1 MWERI
6 ENVFRLGV
14 KELRGVRADVV
25 LVFLI
30 IYSFTYSVYE
40 PARNSAGELA
50 NASVAIVDEDHSEA
64 SRRIRDAMRRP
75 FALPAQ
81 VISIDEVDRAM
92 DLGRFTFVVNIPPN
106 FERDLMKGRW
116 TPIQFNVD
124 ATAMSQVTTGARYI
138 QYVIA
143 QEVAALRGIA
153 QEVAALRAYPGGAP
167 PEVELVVRAEY
178 NANLDDY
185 RFAGIAQI
193 INNITL
199 VAMFLTGAAVI
210 REREHG
216 TLEHLL
222 VLPLGPAEICLSKIW
237 ANGLVVMV
245 AAQLSLLI
253 VVQWWLGVPI
263 PGSIPLFM
271 LGQAIYLFAVTSL
284 GIYLAT
290 LATSMPQFA
299 PLAMSVF
306 LVLELLS
313 GGATPLESMPEALQ
327 TVMQF
332 SPTTHFVTFAPAI
345 LFRGAGFDIVWPE
358 FLWVAGIGAVLF
370 TAALLRFRKTL
381 IEAQS

>member
-6 ENVFRLGV
+6 ENVFRLGI
-14 KELRGVRADVV
+14 KELRGVRVDLV

-30 IYSFTYSVYE
+30 VYSFTYSVYE

-64 SRRIRDAMRRP
+64 SRRIRDAMRLP
-75 FALPAQ
+75 FALPAE
-81 VISIDEVDRAM
+81 VVSIDEIDRAM
-92 DLGRFTFVVNIPPN
+92 DLGRYTFVVDIPPN
-106 FERDLMKGRW
+106 FERDLMRGRW
-116 TPIQFNVD
+116 KPVQFNVD

-138 QYVIA
+138 QHVIA
-143 QEVAALRGIA
+143 QEVAALRGLPA
-153 QEVAALRAYPGGAP
+153 QAP

-222 VLPLGPAEICLSKIW
+222 VLPLGPAEICLAKIW
-237 ANGLVVMV
+237 ANGLVVLV
-245 AAQLSLLI
+245 AAQLSLW
-253 VVQWWLGVPI
+253 VVVHWGLGVPI
-263 PGSIPLFM
+263 PGSIPLFV
-271 LGQAIYLFAVTSL
+271 LGQVIYLFAITSL
-284 GIYLAT
+284 GIFLAT
-290 LATSMPQFA
+290 VATSMPQFA

-327 TVMQF
+327 NVMQF
-332 SPTTHFVTFAPAI
+332 SPTTHFVIFAPAI
-345 LFRGAGFDIVWPE
+345 LFRGAGLDIVWSE
-358 FLWVAGIGAVLF
+358 FAWTAAIGAFFFVG
-370 TAALLRFRKTL
+370 ALLRFRKTL
-381 IEAQS
+381 IEAQT

>member
-6 ENVFRLGV
+6 ENIYRLGI

-64 SRRIRDAMRRP
+64 SRRIRDAMRGP

-92 DLGRFTFVVNIPPN
+92 DLGRFTFVVNIPAN

-116 TPIQFNVD
+116 TPIQLNVD
-124 ATAMSQVTTGARYI
+124 ATAMSQATTGTRYV

-143 QEVAALRGIA
+143 QEVASLRG
-153 QEVAALRAYPGGAP
+153 YPGNVR
-167 PEVELVVRAEY
+167 PEVDLVVRAKY
-178 NANLDDY
+178 NANLDGY

-193 INNITL
+193 INNITM

-222 VLPLGPAEICLSKIW
+222 VLPLGPAEICLAKIW

-245 AAQLSLLI
+245 AALLSLLI

>member
-6 ENVFRLGV
+6 QNVYRLGI

-30 IYSFTYSVYE
+30 VYSFTYSVYE

-64 SRRIRDAMRRP
+64 SRHIRDAMRRP
-75 FALPAQ
+75 FALPAE
-81 VISIDEVDRAM
+81 VISIADVDRAM
-92 DLGRFTFVVNIPPN
+92 DLGRYTFVVDIPPN

-124 ATAMSQVTTGARYI
+124 ATAMSQVTTGARYV

-143 QEVAALRGIA
+143 QEVGSLRGFPA
-153 QEVAALRAYPGGAP
+153 HAP

-222 VLPLGPAEICLSKIW
+222 VLPLGPAEICLAKIW
-237 ANGLVVMV
+237 ANSLVVLV

-253 VVQWWLGVPI
+253 VVQGWLGVPI
-263 PGSIPLFM
+263 PGSIPLFV
-271 LGQAIYLFAVTSL
+271 LGQIIYLFAVTSL
-284 GIYLAT
+284 GIFLAT
-290 LATSMPQFA
+290 LATTMPQFA

-327 TVMQF
+327 TIMQF
-332 SPTTHFVTFAPAI
+332 SPTTHFVIFAPAI
-345 LFRGAGFDIVWPE
+345 LFRGAGLNIVWPE
-358 FLWVAGIGAVLF
+358 FAATAGIGAVLF
-370 TAALLRFRKTL
+370 IAALLRFRKTL
-381 IEAQS
+381 IEAQT

>member
-1 MWERI
+1 MQ
-6 ENVFRLGV
+6 NVFRLGI
-14 KELRGVRADVV
+14 KELRGVRADLV

-30 IYSFTYSVYE
+30 VYSFTYSVYE

-64 SRRIRDAMRRP
+64 SRRIRDAMRKP
-75 FALPAQ
+75 FALPAE
-81 VISIDEVDRAM
+81 VISVEEVDRAM
-92 DLGRFTFVVNIPPN
+92 DLGRYTFVVDIPPN

-124 ATAMSQVTTGARYI
+124 ATAMSQVTTGARYV

-143 QEVAALRGIA
+143 QEVAALRGYPA
-153 QEVAALRAYPGGAP
+153 QAP

-222 VLPLGPAEICLSKIW
+222 VLPLGPAEICLAKIW
-237 ANGLVVMV
+237 ANGLVVLV
-245 AAQLSLLI
+245 AAQASLLI
-253 VVQWWLGVPI
+253 VVQGWLGVPI
-263 PGSIPLFM
+263 PGSIPLFI
-271 LGQAIYLFAVTSL
+271 LGQIIYLFAVTSL
-284 GIYLAT
+284 GIFLAT

-327 TVMQF
+327 NVMQF

-345 LFRGAGFDIVWPE
+345 LFRGAGLDIVWPE
-358 FLWVAGIGAVLF
+358 FAWVAGIGAVLF
-370 TAALLRFRKTL
+370 TAAVLRFRKTL

>member
-1 MWERI
+1 
-6 ENVFRLGV
+6 
-14 KELRGVRADVV
+14 
-25 LVFLI
+25 
-30 IYSFTYSVYE
+30 
-40 PARNSAGELA
+40 
-50 NASVAIVDEDHSEA
+50 
-64 SRRIRDAMRRP
+64 
-75 FALPAQ
+75 
-81 VISIDEVDRAM
+81 
-92 DLGRFTFVVNIPPN
+92 
-106 FERDLMKGRW
+106 
-116 TPIQFNVD
+116 
-124 ATAMSQVTTGARYI
+124 MSQVTTGARYV
-138 QYVIA
+138 QNVIA
-143 QEVAALRGIA
+143 QEVAALRGYPA
-153 QEVAALRAYPGGAP
+153 QAP

-222 VLPLGPAEICLSKIW
+222 VLPLGPAQICLAKIW
-237 ANGLVVMV
+237 ANGLVVLV

-253 VVQWWLGVPI
+253 VVQGWLGVPI
-263 PGSIPLFM
+263 PGSIPLFI
-271 LGQAIYLFAVTSL
+271 LGQIIYLFAVTSL
-284 GIYLAT
+284 GIFLAT
-290 LATSMPQFA
+290 LATTMPQFA

-345 LFRGAGFDIVWPE
+345 LFRGADLKIVWPE
-358 FLWVAGIGAVLF
+358 FAWVGGIGAVLF
-370 TAALLRFRKTL
+370 TAAVLRFRKTL

>member
-1 MWERI
+1 MWQRI
-6 ENVFRLGV
+6 QNVFRLGI

-25 LVFLI
+25 LVSLI
-30 IYSFTYSVYE
+30 VYSFTYSVYE
-40 PARNSAGELA
+40 PARNSTGELA

-75 FALPAQ
+75 FALPAE
-81 VISIDEVDRAM
+81 VISIDDVDRDM
-92 DLGRFTFVVNIPPN
+92 DLGRYTFVVNIPPH
-106 FERDLMKGRW
+106 FERDLMKGRS

-124 ATAMSQVTTGARYI
+124 ATAMSQVTTGARYV
-138 QYVIA
+138 QSVIA
-143 QEVAALRGIA
+143 QEVASLRGSPA
-153 QEVAALRAYPGGAP
+153 QAP

-222 VLPLGPAEICLSKIW
+222 VLPLGPVEICLAKIW
-237 ANGLVVMV
+237 ANGLVVLV

-253 VVQWWLGVPI
+253 VVQGWLGVPI
-263 PGSIPLFM
+263 PGSIPVFI
-271 LGQAIYLFAVTSL
+271 LGQIIYLFAVTSL
-284 GIYLAT
+284 GIFLAT
-290 LATSMPQFA
+290 LATTMPQFA

-327 TVMQF
+327 KVMQF

-345 LFRGAGFDIVWPE
+345 LFRGADLKIVWPE
-358 FLWVAGIGAVLF
+358 FAWVAGIGAALF
-370 TAALLRFRKTL
+370 TAAVLRFRKTL

>member
-1 MWERI
+1 MWQRI
-6 ENVFRLGV
+6 QNVFRLGI
-14 KELRGVRADVV
+14 KELRGVRADMV

-30 IYSFTYSVYE
+30 VYSFTYSVYE
-40 PARNSAGELA
+40 PARNSTGELA

-75 FALPAQ
+75 FALPAE
-81 VISIDEVDRAM
+81 VISIEDVDRDM
-92 DLGRFTFVVNIPPN
+92 DLGRYTFVVDIPPN
-106 FERDLMKGRW
+106 FERDLMEGRW
-116 TPIQFNVD
+116 TPIQFNLD
-124 ATAMSQVTTGARYI
+124 ATAMSQVTTGARYV
-138 QYVIA
+138 QSVIA
-143 QEVAALRGIA
+143 QEVAGLRGSPA
-153 QEVAALRAYPGGAP
+153 QAP

-222 VLPLGPAEICLSKIW
+222 VLPLGPVEICLAKIW
-237 ANGLVVMV
+237 ANGLVVLV

-253 VVQWWLGVPI
+253 VVQGWLGVPI
-263 PGSIPLFM
+263 PGSIPVFI
-271 LGQAIYLFAVTSL
+271 LGQIIYLFAVTSL
-284 GIYLAT
+284 GIFLAT

-327 TVMQF
+327 KVMQF

-345 LFRGAGFDIVWPE
+345 LFRGADLRSVWPE
-358 FLWVAGIGAVLF
+358 FAWVAGIGAVLF
-370 TAALLRFRKTL
+370 TAAVLRFRKTL
-381 IEAQS
+381 IEAQN

>member
-1 MWERI
+1 MWQRV
-6 ENVFRLGV
+6 ENVFRLGI

-30 IYSFTYSVYE
+30 VYSFTYSVYE
-40 PARNSAGELA
+40 PARNSAGELN
-50 NASVAIVDEDHSEA
+50 NASVAVVDEDHSEA
-64 SRRIRDAMRRP
+64 SRRIIDGMRKP
-75 FALPAQ
+75 FALPAKE
-81 VISIDEVDRAM
+81 ISIDEVDREM
-92 DLGRFTFVVNIPPN
+92 DLGKYTFVVNIPPN
-106 FERDLMKGRW
+106 FERDLMNRRW

-124 ATAMSQVTTGARYI
+124 ATAMSQVTTGARYV
-138 QYVIA
+138 QNVIA
-143 QEVAALRGIA
+143 QEVAALRGNPVNVRA
-153 QEVAALRAYPGGAP
+153 EVQ
-167 PEVELVVRAEY
+167 LVVRAKY

-222 VLPLGPAEICLSKIW
+222 VLPLGPAEICLAKIW
-237 ANGLVVMV
+237 ANGLVVVV

-253 VVQWWLGVPI
+253 VVQGWLGVPI
-263 PGSIPLFM
+263 PGSIPLFV
-271 LGQAIYLFAVTSL
+271 LGQLIYLFAVTSL
-284 GIYLAT
+284 GLFLAT
-290 LATSMPQFA
+290 LATTMPQFA

-345 LFRGAGFDIVWPE
+345 LFRGADLDIVWPE
-358 FLWVAGIGAVLF
+358 FAWVGGIGAVLF
-370 TAALLRFRKTL
+370 TAAVLRFRKTL
-381 IEAQS
+381 IEASN

>member
-6 ENVFRLGV
+6 ENIYRLGI

-64 SRRIRDAMRRP
+64 SRRIRDATRRP

-92 DLGRFTFVVNIPPN
+92 DLGRFTFVVNIPAN

-116 TPIQFNVD
+116 TPIQLNVD
-124 ATAMSQVTTGARYI
+124 ATAMSQATTGTRYV

-143 QEVAALRGIA
+143 QEVASLRG
-153 QEVAALRAYPGGAP
+153 YPGNVR
-167 PEVELVVRAEY
+167 PEVDLVVRAKY
-178 NANLDDY
+178 NANLDGY

-193 INNITL
+193 INNITM

-222 VLPLGPAEICLSKIW
+222 VLPLGPAEICLAKIW

-245 AAQLSLLI
+245 AALLSLLI

>member
-6 ENVFRLGV
+6 QNIFRLGI
-14 KELRGVRADVV
+14 KELRGVRADMV

-75 FALPAQ
+75 FALPPD
-81 VISIDEVDRAM
+81 VISIDEVDRDM
-92 DLGRFTFVVNIPPN
+92 DLGRYTFVVNIPPH
-106 FERDLMKGRW
+106 FERDLMRGRW
-116 TPIQFNVD
+116 APVQFNVD
-124 ATAMSQVTTGARYI
+124 ATAMSQVTTGARYV
-138 QYVIA
+138 QNVIA
-143 QEVAALRGIA
+143 QEVASLRG
-153 QEVAALRAYPGGAP
+153 YPEGAP
-167 PEVELVVRAEY
+167 PEVELVVRAKY
-178 NANLDDY
+178 NTNLDDY

-222 VLPLGPAEICLSKIW
+222 VLPLGPVEICLAKIW
-237 ANGLVVMV
+237 ANGLVVLI
-245 AAQLSLLI
+245 AAELSLLI
-253 VVQWWLGVPI
+253 VVRWWLGVPI
-263 PGSIPLFM
+263 PGSVPLFV
-271 LGQAIYLFAVTSL
+271 LGQLIYLFAVTSL
-284 GIYLAT
+284 GIFLAT
-290 LATSMPQFA
+290 QATTMPQFA

-327 TVMQF
+327 KVMQF

-345 LFRGAGFDIVWPE
+345 LFRGADLELVWPE
-358 FLWVAGIGAVLF
+358 FAWVGGIGAVLF
-370 TAALLRFRKTL
+370 TAAVLRFRKTL

>member
-1 MWERI
+1 MWKRI
-6 ENVFRLGV
+6 ENAFRLGV
-14 KELRGVRADVV
+14 KELRGVGADIV

-30 IYSFTYSVYE
+30 VYSFTYSVYE

-50 NASVAIVDEDHSEA
+50 NASVGIVDEDHSEA
-64 SRRIRDAMRRP
+64 SRRIRDAMRKP

-81 VISIDEVDRAM
+81 EISINQVDRAQ
-92 DLGRFTFVVNIPPN
+92 DLGRYTFVIDIPPN
-106 FERDLMKGRW
+106 FERDLMEGRR
-116 TPIQFNVD
+116 TPIQINVD
-124 ATAMSQVTTGARYI
+124 ATAMSQVTTGTRYI

-143 QEVAALRGIA
+143 QEIGSLRGF
-153 QEVAALRAYPGGAP
+153 QVPPREVDQI
-167 PEVELVVRAEY
+167 VRAKY

-222 VLPLGPAEICLSKIW
+222 VLPLGPAEICLAKIW
-237 ANGLVVMV
+237 ANGLVVLV

-253 VVQWWLGVPI
+253 VVQGWLGVPI
-263 PGSIPLFM
+263 PGSIPLFVI
-271 LGQAIYLFAVTSL
+271 GQIIYLFAVTSL
-284 GIYLAT
+284 GIFLAT

-313 GGATPLESMPEALQ
+313 GGATPLESMPEVLQ
-327 TVMQF
+327 KFMQL

-345 LFRGAGFDIVWPE
+345 LFRGADLKIVWPE
-358 FLWVAGIGAVLF
+358 FAWVAGIGAVLF
-370 TAALLRFRKTL
+370 SAALLRFRKTL
-381 IEAQS
+381 IEAQG

>member
-1 MWERI
+1 MLDRI
-6 ENVFRLGV
+6 KNIYRLGV
-14 KELRGVRADVV
+14 KELLGVRNDVV

-64 SRRIRDAMRRP
+64 SRRIRDALRKP
-75 FALPAQ
+75 FVLPAQ
-81 VISIDEVDRAM
+81 EMSMAQVDRAM
-92 DLGRFTFVVNIPPN
+92 DLGRFTFVINIPPN
-106 FERDLMKGRW
+106 FERDLMEGRW
-116 TPIQFNVD
+116 TPIQLNVD
-124 ATAMSQVTTGARYI
+124 ATAMSQVTTGTRYI
-138 QYVIA
+138 TYIIA
-143 QEVAALRGIA
+143 QEVAALRG
-153 QEVAALRAYPGGAP
+153 YPGGAL
-167 PEVELVVRAEY
+167 PEVAQVVRAKY
-178 NANLDDY
+178 NPNLDDY

-222 VLPLGPAEICLSKIW
+222 VLPLGPAEIVLAKIW
-237 ANGLVVMV
+237 ANGLVVLV

-253 VVQWWLGVPI
+253 VVQGWLGVPI

-271 LGQAIYLFAVTSL
+271 LGQIIYLFAVTSL
-284 GIYLAT
+284 GIFLAT

-313 GGATPLESMPEALQ
+313 GGATPLESMPEVLQ
-327 TVMQF
+327 KIMQL

-345 LFRGAGFDIVWPE
+345 LFRGAGLDIVWRE
-358 FLWVAGIGAVLF
+358 FAAVALIGAVLM
-370 TAALLRFRKTL
+370 TVALMRFRKTL
-381 IEAQS
+381 IEAQT

>member
-6 ENVFRLGV
+6 ENIYRLGI

-92 DLGRFTFVVNIPPN
+92 DLGRFTFVVNIPAN

-116 TPIQFNVD
+116 TPIQLNVD
-124 ATAMSQVTTGARYI
+124 ATAMSQATTGTRYV

-143 QEVAALRGIA
+143 QEVASLRG
-153 QEVAALRAYPGGAP
+153 YPGNVR
-167 PEVELVVRAEY
+167 PEVDLVVRAKY
-178 NANLDDY
+178 NANLDGY

-193 INNITL
+193 INNITM

-222 VLPLGPAEICLSKIW
+222 VLPLGPAEICLAKIW

-245 AAQLSLLI
+245 AALLSLLI

>member
-6 ENVFRLGV
+6 QNIFRLGI
-14 KELRGVRADVV
+14 KELRGVRADTV

-30 IYSFTYSVYE
+30 VYSFTYSVYE

-64 SRRIRDAMRRP
+64 SRRIRDAMRKP
-75 FALPAQ
+75 FALPAE
-81 VISIDEVDRAM
+81 VIAIDEVDPDM
-92 DLGRFTFVVNIPPN
+92 DLGRYTFVVNIPPH
-106 FERDLMKGRW
+106 FERDLMRGRW

-124 ATAMSQVTTGARYI
+124 ATAMSQVTTGARYVEN
-138 QYVIA
+138 VIA
-143 QEVAALRGIA
+143 QEVASLRGNPE
-153 QEVAALRAYPGGAP
+153 QAP
-167 PEVELVVRAEY
+167 PEVELVVQAKY
-178 NANLDDY
+178 NMNLDDY

-222 VLPLGPAEICLSKIW
+222 VLPLGPVEICLAKIW
-237 ANGLVVMV
+237 ANGLVVLI

-253 VVQWWLGVPI
+253 VVRWWLGVPI
-263 PGSIPLFM
+263 PGSIPLFL
-271 LGQAIYLFAVTSL
+271 LGQIIYLFAVTSL
-284 GIYLAT
+284 GIFLAT
-290 LATSMPQFA
+290 QATTMPQFA

-327 TVMQF
+327 KVMQL
-332 SPTTHFVTFAPAI
+332 SPTTHFVIFAPAI
-345 LFRGAGFDIVWPE
+345 LFRGADLSLVWTE
-358 FLWVAGIGAVLF
+358 FAWVGGIGAVLF
-370 TAALLRFRKTL
+370 TAAVLRFRKTL

>member
-6 ENVFRLGV
+6 QNTFRLGI
-14 KELRGVRADVV
+14 KELRGVRADLV

-30 IYSFTYSVYE
+30 VYSFTYSVYE

-64 SRRIRDAMRRP
+64 SRRICDAMRRP
-75 FALPAQ
+75 FALPAE
-81 VISIDEVDRAM
+81 VISIDEVDRGM
-92 DLGRFTFVVNIPPN
+92 DLGRYTFVVNIPPH
-106 FERDLMKGRW
+106 FERDLMRGRW

-124 ATAMSQVTTGARYI
+124 ATAMSQVTTGARYV
-138 QYVIA
+138 QNVIA
-143 QEVAALRGIA
+143 QEVAGLRG
-153 QEVAALRAYPGGAP
+153 YPAVAP
-167 PEVELVVRAEY
+167 PEVELVVRSKY
-178 NANLDDY
+178 NTNLDDY

-222 VLPLGPAEICLSKIW
+222 VLPLGPVEICLAKIW
-237 ANGLVVMV
+237 ANGLVVLV

-263 PGSIPLFM
+263 PGSIPLFV
-271 LGQAIYLFAVTSL
+271 LGEIIYLFAVTSL
-284 GIYLAT
+284 GIFLAT
-290 LATSMPQFA
+290 RATTMPQFA

-327 TVMQF
+327 KVMQF

-345 LFRGAGFDIVWPE
+345 LFRGADLKLVWPE
-358 FLWVAGIGAVLF
+358 FAWIGGIGAILF
-370 TAALLRFRKTL
+370 IAAVLRFRKTL